1 MGLNAKAA
9 LPAAQ
14 QRGSGGLEHVQPCA
28 TKLCAIICTHN
39 RAAYLDK
46 AIASLLAQ
54 DYPDYEIIVVDNAS
68 TDATRAVVD
77 THLSHP
83 RLRYLYEPELGLS
96 IARNT
101 GAQATQS
108 EVLAYL
114 DDDAIAS
121 PGWLSAI
128 AAAFM
133 ANPELAIAGGR
144 VTLLWPAGRTAPL
157 WLSAGLAGNLGAYDL
172 GDRPCAITQPN
183 LTPRGLNYAIRRTF
197 LESVGGFDLN
207 LGRVGKNLLSNEEL
221 RMTAIALKQQWQVSY
236 LPDATVAHHV
246 TPERL
251 ERRWF
256 LKRGWWQGVSECYRE
271 RVAGRRQGWRQFS
284 RGGERLVRGLYKALK
299 YHRDPALRF
308 DNLVYAYGQIGYLL
322 AVARGVIAPIT
333 LKS

>member
-1 MGLNAKAA
+1 MDN
-9 LPAAQ
+9 
-14 QRGSGGLEHVQPCA
+14 VQ
-28 TKLCAIICTHN
+28 LCAIICTHN
-39 RAAYLDK
+39 RAAYLGK
-46 AIASLLAQ
+46 AIKSLLVQ

-68 TDATRAVVD
+68 TDTTREVVD
-77 THLSHP
+77 AHLPHP
-83 RLRYLYEPELGLS
+83 RLRYLYEPQLGLS
-96 IARNT
+96 VARNT

-108 EVLAYL
+108 EVLTYL

-121 PGWLSAI
+121 PSWLSTI
-128 AAAFM
+128 AAAFT
-133 ANPELAIAGGR
+133 ANPQLAIAGGH
-144 VTLLWPAGRTAPL
+144 VKLLWPEGQTAPP

-172 GDRPCAITQPN
+172 GDRPLAITQPN
-183 LTPRGLNYAIRRTF
+183 LTPRGLNYAIRRSF

-221 RMTAIALKQQWQVSY
+221 RMTAIALKRQWQVYY
-236 LPDATVAHHV
+236 LPQATVAHHV

-271 RVAGRRQGWRQFS
+271 RVAGRRKGWRQFCQ
-284 RGGERLVRGLYKALK
+284 GGERLVRGLYKALK
-299 YHRDPALRF
+299 YRHDPALRF

-322 AVARGVIAPIT
+322 AVARGLIAPVT